1 MSAIGFIANGY
12 NKIIVYMNGI
22 HTLIALR
29 NKNHFLYMLWFSL
42 SPSGMSMP
50 ISQMS
55 LSELF
60 LFKNLSEI
68 NFIVSLKYCVLY
80 VDATVT

>member
-12 NKIIVYMNGI
+12 NKIIIYMNDI

-29 NKNHFLYMLWFSL
+29 NKNHFLYMSWFSL